1 MNEQLR
7 SNYKALYMQE
17 VDSLVPRF
25 LPHSSLLLLPHASFD
40 PSFLSLPSLRGK
52 VSVPPLLPSQLTEKC
67 CVEIERFFFCFA

>member
-40 PSFLSLPSLRGK
+40 PSFLSLRGK
-52 VSVPPLLPSQLTEKC
+52 VSMPPLLPSQLTEKC